1 MSIRASRAALMFAV
15 AAVPQSTRAFAQST
29 EASLAPEAER
39 QADAPLDRFGIIKG
53 TQFQVSTGT
62 EDDAFTLGIALPTGP
77 SQRTRFALILSTP
90 VHNADGAMPASLDA
104 LASGSKATLRWG
116 RFGLGEVHPDDPAIK
131 RIEAEAQRACLA
143 AQTDPADPKHLQFGG
158 ACQQTNR
165 NVHNYALR
173 EYRNYLATI
182 LTSGVTDYGIEASVG
197 INDYDWIDPATF
209 ASQKQR
215 RTSWSVAGHYT
226 QYFVRTPTAFTFSAA
241 YQRGYEAAGEQLLC
255 PANASN
261 PATQCKTARGAG
273 PARKESLLV
282 SAGLRHRF
290 MAPDGTLLGLAVAP
304 TVTYDALHSVFG
316 VDVPVYLVPDK
327 EGALTGGVRF
337 GYRSDRNDK
346 FSISVFFGAA
356 FSLWQK

>member
-1 MSIRASRAALMFAV
+1 MSIRTLRAALTFAV
-15 AAVPQSTRAFAQST
+15 AIVLHPTPAFAQDS
-29 EASLAPEAER
+29 EPRPASEAER
-39 QADAPLDRFGIIKG
+39 PADATLDRFGIIKG

-90 VHNADGAMPASLDA
+90 IHNADGAMPASLDA
-104 LASGSKATLRWG
+104 LANGSKATLRWG
-116 RFGLGEVHPDDPAIK
+116 RFGLGEVHPNDSAVQ
-131 RIEAEAQRACLA
+131 RIEAQAQRACLA
-143 AQTDPADPKHLQFGG
+143 AQTDPTDPKHLQFGG

-173 EYRNYLATI
+173 DYRNYLAKI

-197 INDYDWIDPATF
+197 VNDFEWIDPATF

-226 QYFVRTPTAFTFSAA
+226 HYRVSTPTAFTFSAA
-241 YQRGYEAAGEQLLC
+241 YQRAYEASQERLLC
-255 PANASN
+255 PPNAVD

-273 PARKESLLV
+273 PARKETLLF

-304 TVTYDALHSVFG
+304 TVTYDALDKVFG
-316 VDVPVYLVPDK
+316 VDVPVYLVPSK
-327 EGALTGGVRF
+327 EDGLTGGLRF
-337 GYRSDRNDK
+337 GYRSDRVDK